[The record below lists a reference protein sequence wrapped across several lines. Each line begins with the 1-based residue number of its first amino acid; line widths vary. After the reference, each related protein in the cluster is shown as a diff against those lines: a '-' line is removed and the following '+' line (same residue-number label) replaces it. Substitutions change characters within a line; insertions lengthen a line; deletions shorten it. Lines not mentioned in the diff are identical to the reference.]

1 MLIAMADLVSRREVC
16 TFHLASEYLECIQGN
31 SASDESVDKL
41 GGSSQCW
48 RSTLRTLL
56 SLAKRSGIPSVYMF

>member
-1 MLIAMADLVSRREVC
+1 MYIPP
-16 TFHLASEYLECIQGN
+16 ASEYLECIQGN

-48 RSTLRTLL
+48 GSTL
-56 SLAKRSGIPSVYMF
+56 